1 MPTVTLLT
9 DFGTDDYY
17 VAAVKGVLLRL
28 APGSTLV
35 DVTHSVDPGDV
46 EGAAWLLAAA
56 ARWHAAG
63 TVHLG
68 VVDPGVG
75 SARGILAVRA
85 GGSFFVAP
93 DNGLLTPILD
103 GAPGSW
109 EAAQGEPVPGLEVH
123 EVRREEIFLPGPGAT
138 FHGRDR
144 LAPVAAFLAAGG
156 DLAELGPVIADPVRL
171 AAAPPRLDGE
181 PGAVGTV
188 LHGCVAHVDR
198 FGNLVTDLPS
208 AWLGDASCE
217 AEVAGHR
224 TTLRARHY
232 AAIPAGAAAVL
243 PGSLGTLEL
252 SLDGASLAERWDV
265 ARGARV
271 TVRVAPHLQG

>member
-1 MPTVTLLT
+1 MSTITLLT
-9 DFGTDDYY
+9 DFGTSDYY
-17 VAAVKGVLLRL
+17 VVAVKGVLLRR
-28 APGSTLV
+28 APGATLV
-35 DVTHSVDPGDV
+35 DVTHEVAPGDV

-56 ARWHAAG
+56 SRWFPEG
-63 TVHLG
+63 TVHLA

-75 SARGILAVRA
+75 SSRRILAARA

-93 DNGLLTPILD
+93 DNGLLAPVLSA
-103 GAPGSW
+103 GA
-109 EAAQGEPVPGLEVH
+109 
-123 EVRREEIFLPGPGAT
+123 EVRAVERDDLFLPGPGAT

-144 LAPVAAFLAAGG
+144 FAPVAAFLAAGG

-171 AAAPPRLDGE
+171 AVEPPRLDGE
-181 PGAVGTV
+181 PGAAGAV
-188 LHGCVAHVDR
+188 LHGRVAHVDR

-224 TTLRARHY
+224 TSSRARHF
-232 AAIPAGAAAVL
+232 AEIPAGEAAIL

-252 SLDGASLAERWDV
+252 SLDGDGLARRWGV
-265 ARGARV
+265 GRGARV
-271 TVRVAPHLQG
+271 TVRVGPRLNG